1 MVKSSSGF
9 DRAGSSAVAIYASD
23 GYEMNH
29 SIGIG
34 ITFKGIAVFFDC
46 LGFFFF
52 DIQLYW
58 KVTDCVVSLTCRGN
72 KAQTAHDVLVND
84 PFVSLRSR
92 WSPPPVIL

>member
-1 MVKSSSGF
+1 MVKASSGF

-46 LGFFFF
+46 LVFF
-52 DIQLYW
+52 LLSSS
-58 KVTDCVVSLTCRGN
+58 TGRSLI
-72 KAQTAHDVLVND
+72 AWFL
-84 PFVSLRSR
+84 
-92 WSPPPVIL
+92 